1 MGQLPPDCPGM
12 KIVLIVLFLSLVF
25 SEPRRRKDLPRTS
38 DGYQV
43 AKAGDGNG
51 QRKGKV
57 FSLFNVI
64 QFNNG
69 PCRTGSSER
78 NGTCYT
84 ENECS
89 DKGGTASGN
98 CAAGFGVCCVFTT
111 TETSATI
118 SENCTYIQN
127 PGFPSPFTDTASDSS
142 FTYTADKLSE
152 DVCQLRL
159 DFEMF
164 NILGPALTTETEAV
178 TGDNC
183 PDTLT
188 VTVPS
193 SQAIPTICGQNDGEH
208 IYIDYG
214 DSDSIRIAIDLN
226 AVGTDDTTGRQ
237 WEIKVTQVEC
247 WNPSA
252 APSGCLQYST
262 GLTGRFTTFNFQGN
276 DGHLNNNQYSHCI
289 RQECGYCCVQ
299 YQVCTDTDSWSLD
312 QGVGFVNAVPMH
324 ATVDTLC
331 TIDFIA
337 IPESSRGCSG
347 SMNGVSFNNRYCG
360 PLLGATKTATASI
373 PICDCTP
380 PFVVDVFTD
389 GLDDSGMSTG
399 TGNTALSRGACLTWQ
414 QLPC

>member
-1 MGQLPPDCPGM
+1 
-12 KIVLIVLFLSLVF
+12 
-25 SEPRRRKDLPRTS
+25 
-38 DGYQV
+38 
-43 AKAGDGNG
+43 
-51 QRKGKV
+51 V

-69 PCRTGSSER
+69 PCQSTSTSTGSSNR

-89 DKGGTASGN
+89 DKGGTVAGN

-111 TETSATI
+111 TETTADI

-127 PGFPSPFTDTASDSS
+127 PGFPSPFTDTATDSS
-142 FTYTADKLSE
+142 FAYTVEKSSS

-159 DFEMF
+159 DFETF

-178 TGDNC
+178 SGDNC
-183 PDTLT
+183 PDTFT

-193 SQAIPTICGQNDGEH
+193 GNIPTICGQNTGEH
-208 IYIDYG
+208 IYLDYG
-214 DSDSIRIAIDLN
+214 DSDSIRIAFDLN
-226 AVGTDDTTGRQ
+226 AVGTDDSTGRQ

-289 RQECGYCCVQ
+289 RQECGYCCIQ
-299 YQVCTDTDSWSLD
+299 YQVCAEANDPDSWSLD
-312 QGVGFVNAVPMH
+312 QGQTANMAP
-324 ATVDTLC
+324 ANQAAVDTAC
-331 TIDFIA
+331 SWDYIG
-337 IPESSRGCSG
+337 IPESSRSCSG
-347 SMNGVSFNNRYCG
+347 SQNGVSLNNRYCG
-360 PLLGATKTATASI
+360 EWLAATMAATMSI
-373 PICDCTP
+373 PVCDCTP
-380 PFVVDVFTD
+380 PFFIDVYTDSLEDSGGVVDD
-389 GLDDSGMSTG
+389 AGA
-399 TGNTALSRGACLTWQ
+399 TANAELSRGACLTWQ